1 MQVCSRIKPPKI
13 FRLKSMVWEKISK
26 FYHPKNVQF
35 RPPKNGHF
43 LDIQKCPFL
52 PLRVANFKNESQK
65 LQKVCPKRL
74 DAETDLYT
82 VQWSEP
88 YFTYTF
94 RLTHLNTR
102 SIDTLLF
109 KNLVLPGIKTEICLR
124 DDSILCKKLGVI
136 FCYRYLNSK
145 SEYLCSIRQSYQTCN
160 ELPVKNAP

>member
-1 MQVCSRIKPPKI
+1 MPKSLKHCLMGCKFFLIGCCLFACSENNLPQEHFKI
-13 FRLKSMVWEKISK
+13 
-26 FYHPKNVQF
+26 
-35 RPPKNGHF
+35 
-43 LDIQKCPFL
+43 
-52 PLRVANFKNESQK
+52 ESQK

-74 DAETDLYT
+74 DAETDLHT

-94 RLTHLNTR
+94 RLTHINTR
-102 SIDTLLF
+102 TIDTLLF
-109 KNLVLPGIKTEICLR
+109 KNLLLPGIKTEICLR
-124 DDSILCKKLGVI
+124 DDSVLCKKLGVI